1 MSMKSRIIKLE
12 IRQPREPKINDAY
25 TPEQRAASMQFLA
38 EALEFEGTQ
47 KELDEVIKNVCNK
60 E

>member
-25 TPEQRAASMQFLA
+25 TPEQRAASLEFLA
-38 EALEFEGTQ
+38 EALDFEGTIE
-47 KELDEVIKNVCNK
+47 ELQEVIKNECGS
-60 E
+60 